1 MCNMPSELQSQTS
14 RLNGAKSRGPRT
26 DAGKSN
32 AARSRY
38 THGMLSKTIVI
49 EGENASRFTAL
60 LNALRDELQPQ
71 SGIEDGLVE
80 DLATCRWRQRR
91 LLSMETACLTG
102 EIRRQDPEA
111 AAHSNAGRAVIALS
125 SLSSGT
131 RALDLINRYELRF
144 KRQYNRTLQQLFA
157 LRALKKNDSCP
168 RTQEVTENNDF

>member
-1 MCNMPSELQSQTS
+1 MSATLIIKSIGELATVASHQGLVKGKKM
-14 RLNGAKSRGPRT
+14 RELLRIK
-26 DAGKSN
+26 DAC
-32 AARSRY
+32 
-38 THGMLSKTIVI
+38 IVI

-111 AAHSNAGRAVIALS
+111 AAHSNAARAVIALS

-131 RALDLINRYELRF
+131 RALDLNKHDRA
-144 KRQYNRTLQQLFA
+144 NVAVAFA
-157 LRALKKNDSCP
+157 A
-168 RTQEVTENNDF
+168 